1 VILVTVGT
9 SSTPFDR
16 LLRAV
21 DGFGDEEAL
30 VVQHGPSPVRP
41 RGAACMDSMP
51 FEELTSAIGAARVVV
66 THAGVGTVLAC
77 LGLGRVP
84 VVVPRLASLG
94 EAVDDHQLELGR
106 RLAGSG
112 LVTLVEDESLL
123 SGIVAELPP
132 SPGSAPRG
140 RRLAHDLRGYL
151 AACVEPDQTRV
162 DNHAA
167 SS

>member
-16 LLRAV
+16 LLLAV
-21 DGFGDEEAL
+21 DGLGEEEEL

-41 RGAACMDSMP
+41 RGATCMDSMP

-84 VVVPRLASLG
+84 VVLPRLASLG
-94 EAVDDHQLELGR
+94 EAVDDHQLELAR

-112 LVTLVEDESLL
+112 LVTLVADESLL
-123 SGIVAELPP
+123 AEVVAELRP
-132 SPGSAPRG
+132 SPGSVPRG

-151 AACVEPDQTRV
+151 AACIEPDQTRV
-162 DNHAA
+162 ENHADP
-167 SS
+167 S